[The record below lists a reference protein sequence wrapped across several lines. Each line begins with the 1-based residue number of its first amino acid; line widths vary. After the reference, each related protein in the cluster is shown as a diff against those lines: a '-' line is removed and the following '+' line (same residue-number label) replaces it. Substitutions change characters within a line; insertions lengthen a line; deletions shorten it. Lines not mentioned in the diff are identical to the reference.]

1 MPLLVRRY
9 IQAVTGITMIGIG
22 VAFNYMAN
30 LGLGPWGV
38 LHDGISKTIDI
49 TYGQAGIMTSL
60 ISLLLWIP
68 LKQKP
73 GIATIFDAFWIGLT
87 ADFVI
92 NIIPDAPSLVIQ
104 IIYLITGITLIGL
117 GTAIYV
123 GGDLGAGPRDGI
135 MVGLEKL
142 GLKIGTARTLLEFV
156 AFSIGFLLGGKIGI
170 ASIIIVL
177 SIGRVLQIFMPYF
190 DLRKKAYLIFIYI
203 FKQVKWY

>member
-1 MPLLVRRY
+1 MSLLVRRY

-38 LHDGISKTIDI
+38 LHDGISKTINI

-73 GIATIFDAFWIGLT
+73 GIETIFDAFWIGLT

-177 SIGRVLQIFMPYF
+177 SIGRVLQVFMPYF
-190 DLRKKAYLIFIYI
+190 DLRK
-203 FKQVKWY
+203 

>member
-1 MPLLVRRY
+1 MPLMLRKY
-9 IQAVTGITMIGIG
+9 LQAVTGITMIGIG
-22 VAFNYMAN
+22 VAFNYMAD

-49 TYGQAGIMTSL
+49 SYGQAGILTSFL
-60 ISLLLWIP
+60 SLLLWIP

-87 ADFVI
+87 ADFII
-92 NIIPDAPSLVIQ
+92 NIIPVAQTLLIQ
-104 IIYLITGITLIGL
+104 IIYLITGILLIGL

-142 GLKIGTARTLLEFV
+142 GLKIGNARTLLEFV
-156 AFSIGFLLGGKIGI
+156 AFSIGFLLGGKVGI
-170 ASIIIVL
+170 ASLVIVL
-177 SIGRVLQIFMPYF
+177 SIGRVLQVFIPYF
-190 DLRKKAYLIFIYI
+190 DLRK
-203 FKQVKWY
+203 

>member
-1 MPLLVRRY
+1 MSLLVRRY

-38 LHDGISKTIDI
+38 LHDGISKTINI

-87 ADFVI
+87 ADFII
-92 NIIPDAPSLVIQ
+92 NIIPVSQTLIIQ
-104 IIYLITGITLIGL
+104 ILYLITGITLIGL

-156 AFSIGFLLGGKIGI
+156 AFSIGFLLGGKVGI

-177 SIGRVLQIFMPYF
+177 SIGRVLQVFMPYF
-190 DLRKKAYLIFIYI
+190 DLRK
-203 FKQVKWY
+203 

>member
-9 IQAVTGITMIGIG
+9 FQAFSGITMIGIG

-38 LHDGISKTIDI
+38 LHDGISKTINI
-49 TYGQAGIMTSL
+49 TYGQAGILTSL
-60 ISLLLWIP
+60 LALLLWIP

-92 NIIPDAPSLVIQ
+92 NIIPIAGSIYVQ
-104 IIYLITGITLIGL
+104 ITYLITGITLIGA

-135 MVGLEKL
+135 MVGLEQL
-142 GLKIGTARTLLEFV
+142 GFKIGNARTLLELF

-170 ASIIIVL
+170 ASVVIVL
-177 SIGRVLQIFMPYF
+177 SIGRVLQFFMPYF
-190 DLRKKAYLIFIYI
+190 DIRSDS
-203 FKQVKWY
+203 

>member
-1 MPLLVRRY
+1 MPLLARRY

-38 LHDGISKTIDI
+38 LHDGISKTISI
-49 TYGQAGIMTSL
+49 TYGQAGILTSL

-87 ADFVI
+87 ADFII
-92 NIIPDAPSLVIQ
+92 NIFPDAHSLLFQ

-142 GLKIGTARTLLEFV
+142 GLKICTARTLLEFV

-177 SIGRVLQIFMPYF
+177 SIGRVLQVFMPYF
-190 DLRKKAYLIFIYI
+190 DLRN
-203 FKQVKWY
+203 

>member
-1 MPLLVRRY
+1 MPLLARRY

-38 LHDGISKTIDI
+38 LHDGISKTINI
-49 TYGQAGIMTSL
+49 PYGQAGILTSL

-87 ADFVI
+87 ADFII
-92 NIIPDAPSLVIQ
+92 NIIPDAQSLLIQ

-177 SIGRVLQIFMPYF
+177 SIGRVLQVFMPYF
-190 DLRKKAYLIFIYI
+190 DLRK
-203 FKQVKWY
+203 

>member
-1 MPLLVRRY
+1 MLHCYMPLLARRY
-9 IQAVTGITMIGIG
+9 VQAVIGITMIGIG

-38 LHDGISKTIDI
+38 LHDGISKTINI
-49 TYGQAGIMTSL
+49 SYGQAGILTSL

-87 ADFVI
+87 ADFII
-92 NIIPDAPSLVIQ
+92 NIIPQAQTLIIQ
-104 IIYLITGITLIGL
+104 ILYLITGITLIGL

-142 GLKIGTARTLLEFV
+142 GLKIGNARTLLEFV
-156 AFSIGFLLGGKIGI
+156 AFSIGFVLGGKVGI

-177 SIGRVLQIFMPYF
+177 SIGRVLQVFMPYF
-190 DLRKKAYLIFIYI
+190 DLRK
-203 FKQVKWY
+203 

>member
-1 MPLLVRRY
+1 MLDWYMPLLARKY

-38 LHDGISKTIDI
+38 LHDGISKTISI
-49 TYGQAGIMTSL
+49 TYGQAGILTSL

-87 ADFVI
+87 ADFII
-92 NIIPDAPSLVIQ
+92 NIIPDAQSLLIQ

-177 SIGRVLQIFMPYF
+177 SIGRVLQVFMPYF
-190 DLRKKAYLIFIYI
+190 DLRK
-203 FKQVKWY
+203 

>member
-1 MPLLVRRY
+1 MHLLVRRY

-38 LHDGISKTIDI
+38 LHDGISKTINI

-190 DLRKKAYLIFIYI
+190 DLRK
-203 FKQVKWY
+203 

>member
-1 MPLLVRRY
+1 MPLLARRY

-38 LHDGISKTIDI
+38 LHDGISKTISI
-49 TYGQAGIMTSL
+49 TYGQAGILTSL

-87 ADFVI
+87 ADFII
-92 NIIPDAPSLVIQ
+92 NIIPDAQSLLIQ

-190 DLRKKAYLIFIYI
+190 DLRK
-203 FKQVKWY
+203 

>member
-1 MPLLVRRY
+1 MPSIARRY
-9 IQAVTGITMIGIG
+9 IQAVIGITMIGIG
-22 VAFNYMAN
+22 VAFNYRAN

-38 LHDGISKTIDI
+38 LHDGISKTISI
-49 TYGQAGIMTSL
+49 TYGQAGILTSL

-87 ADFVI
+87 ADFII
-92 NIIPDAPSLVIQ
+92 NIIPVSQTLIIQ
-104 IIYLITGITLIGL
+104 ILYLITGITLIGL

-142 GLKIGTARTLLEFV
+142 GLKIGTARTLLEFI
-156 AFSIGFLLGGKIGI
+156 AFSIGFLLGGKVGI

-177 SIGRVLQIFMPYF
+177 SIGRVLQVFMPYF
-190 DLRKKAYLIFIYI
+190 DLRK
-203 FKQVKWY
+203 

>member
-1 MPLLVRRY
+1 MPLLARRY

-38 LHDGISKTIDI
+38 LHDGISKTISI
-49 TYGQAGIMTSL
+49 TYGQAGILTSL

-87 ADFVI
+87 ADFII
-92 NIIPDAPSLVIQ
+92 NIIPDSQSLLIQ

-177 SIGRVLQIFMPYF
+177 SIGRVLQVFMPYF
-190 DLRKKAYLIFIYI
+190 DLRK
-203 FKQVKWY
+203 

>member
-9 IQAVTGITMIGIG
+9 IQTVTGITMIGIG

-38 LHDGISKTIDI
+38 LHDGISKTINI
-49 TYGQAGIMTSL
+49 TYGQAGILTSL

-73 GIATIFDAFWIGLT
+73 GVATIFDAFWIGLT

-92 NIIPDAPSLVIQ
+92 NIIPDAKSLLIQ
-104 IIYLITGITLIGL
+104 IIYLIIGITLIGL

-177 SIGRVLQIFMPYF
+177 SIGRVLQVFMPYF
-190 DLRKKAYLIFIYI
+190 DLRK
-203 FKQVKWY
+203 

>member
-9 IQAVTGITMIGIG
+9 IQAVTGITMIGIV

-38 LHDGISKTIDI
+38 LHDGISKTINI

-60 ISLLLWIP
+60 ISLLLWLP

-104 IIYLITGITLIGL
+104 IIYLLTGITLIGL

-177 SIGRVLQIFMPYF
+177 SIGRVLQVFMPYF
-190 DLRKKAYLIFIYI
+190 DLRK
-203 FKQVKWY
+203 

>member
-38 LHDGISKTIDI
+38 LHDGISKTINI

-68 LKQKP
+68 LTQKP

-92 NIIPDAPSLVIQ
+92 NMIPDAPSLVFQ
-104 IIYLITGITLIGL
+104 IKVWKEISKIPYGETRTYKDLAIAIGRPNSSRAVANAC
-117 GTAIYV
+117 GKNPYAPTIPCHRV
-123 GGDLGAGPRDGI
+123 VRSDG
-135 MVGLEKL
+135 KL
-142 GLKIGTARTLLEFV
+142 GGYSGDGGIATKKRLLEEEQ
-156 AFSIGFLLGGKIGI
+156 K
-170 ASIIIVL
+170 
-177 SIGRVLQIFMPYF
+177 
-190 DLRKKAYLIFIYI
+190 
-203 FKQVKWY
+203 

>member
-1 MPLLVRRY
+1 MPLLARRY

-38 LHDGISKTIDI
+38 LHDGISKTISI
-49 TYGQAGIMTSL
+49 TYGQAGILTSL

-73 GIATIFDAFWIGLT
+73 GIATVFDAFWTGLT
-87 ADFVI
+87 TVFII
-92 NIIPDAPSLVIQ
+92 NIIPDAQSLLIQ

-177 SIGRVLQIFMPYF
+177 SIGRVLQVFMPYF
-190 DLRKKAYLIFIYI
+190 DLRK
-203 FKQVKWY
+203 

>member
-38 LHDGISKTIDI
+38 LHDGISKTINI

-142 GLKIGTARTLLEFV
+142 GLKIGTARTLLESV

-177 SIGRVLQIFMPYF
+177 SIGRVLQVFMPYF
-190 DLRKKAYLIFIYI
+190 DLRK
-203 FKQVKWY
+203 

>member
-38 LHDGISKTIDI
+38 LHDGISKTINI

-104 IIYLITGITLIGL
+104 IIYLISGITLIGL

-177 SIGRVLQIFMPYF
+177 SIGRVLQVFMAYF
-190 DLRKKAYLIFIYI
+190 DLRK
-203 FKQVKWY
+203 

>member
-38 LHDGISKTIDI
+38 LHDGISKTINV

-68 LKQKP
+68 LKRKP

-177 SIGRVLQIFMPYF
+177 SIGRVLQVFMPYF
-190 DLRKKAYLIFIYI
+190 DLRK
-203 FKQVKWY
+203 

>member
-1 MPLLVRRY
+1 MLHCYMPLIARRY
-9 IQAVTGITMIGIG
+9 IQAVIGITMIGIG

-38 LHDGISKTIDI
+38 LHDGISKTINI
-49 TYGQAGIMTSL
+49 TYGQAGILTSL

-87 ADFVI
+87 ADFII
-92 NIIPDAPSLVIQ
+92 NIIPQAQTLIIQ
-104 IIYLITGITLIGL
+104 ILYLITGITLIGL

-156 AFSIGFLLGGKIGI
+156 AFSIGFLLGGKVGI

-177 SIGRVLQIFMPYF
+177 SIGRVLQVFMPYF
-190 DLRKKAYLIFIYI
+190 DLRK
-203 FKQVKWY
+203 

>member
-1 MPLLVRRY
+1 MLDWYMPLLARKY

-38 LHDGISKTIDI
+38 LHDGISKTISI
-49 TYGQAGIMTSL
+49 TYGQAGILTSL

-87 ADFVI
+87 ADFII
-92 NIIPDAPSLVIQ
+92 NIIPDAQSLLIQ

-142 GLKIGTARTLLEFV
+142 GLKIGTARTVLEFV

-177 SIGRVLQIFMPYF
+177 SIGRVLQVFMPYF
-190 DLRKKAYLIFIYI
+190 DLRK
-203 FKQVKWY
+203 

>member
-156 AFSIGFLLGGKIGI
+156 AFSIGFFLGGKIGI

-177 SIGRVLQIFMPYF
+177 SIGRVLQVFMPYF
-190 DLRKKAYLIFIYI
+190 DLRK
-203 FKQVKWY
+203 

>member
-1 MPLLVRRY
+1 MPLLARRY

-38 LHDGISKTIDI
+38 LHDGISKTISI
-49 TYGQAGIMTSL
+49 TYGQAGILTSL

-87 ADFVI
+87 ADFII
-92 NIIPDAPSLVIQ
+92 NIIPDAHSLLFQ

-135 MVGLEKL
+135 MVGLENL

-177 SIGRVLQIFMPYF
+177 SIGRVLQVFMPYF
-190 DLRKKAYLIFIYI
+190 DLRK
-203 FKQVKWY
+203 

>member
-1 MPLLVRRY
+1 MLHCYMPLLARKY

-38 LHDGISKTIDI
+38 LHDGISKTINI
-49 TYGQAGIMTSL
+49 TYGQAGILTSL

-68 LKQKP
+68 LNQKP

-87 ADFVI
+87 ADFII
-92 NIIPDAPSLVIQ
+92 NIIPEAQTLIIQ
-104 IIYLITGITLIGL
+104 ILYLITGITLIGL

-142 GLKIGTARTLLEFV
+142 GLKIGNARTLLEFV
-156 AFSIGFLLGGKIGI
+156 AFSIGFLLGGKVGI

-177 SIGRVLQIFMPYF
+177 SIGRVLQVFMPYF
-190 DLRKKAYLIFIYI
+190 DLRK
-203 FKQVKWY
+203 

>member
-1 MPLLVRRY
+1 MPLLARRY

-38 LHDGISKTIDI
+38 LHDGISKTISI
-49 TYGQAGIMTSL
+49 TYGQAGILTSL

-92 NIIPDAPSLVIQ
+92 NLIPDAPSLVIQ

-177 SIGRVLQIFMPYF
+177 SIGRVLQVFMPYF
-190 DLRKKAYLIFIYI
+190 DLRK
-203 FKQVKWY
+203 

>member
-1 MPLLVRRY
+1 
-9 IQAVTGITMIGIG
+9 MIGIG
-22 VAFNYMAN
+22 VAFNYMAD

-49 TYGQAGIMTSL
+49 SYGQAGILTSL

-92 NIIPDAPSLVIQ
+92 NIIPVAQSLLVQ
-104 IIYLITGITLIGL
+104 VIYLISGITLIGL

-142 GLKIGTARTLLEFV
+142 GLKIGNARTLLEFV
-156 AFSIGFLLGGKIGI
+156 AFSIGFILGGKVGI

-177 SIGRVLQIFMPYF
+177 SIGRVLQVFMPYF
-190 DLRKKAYLIFIYI
+190 DLRK
-203 FKQVKWY
+203 

>member
-1 MPLLVRRY
+1 MPLLLRKY
-9 IQAVTGITMIGIG
+9 LQAVTGITMIGVG
-22 VAFNYMAN
+22 VSFNYMAD

-49 TYGQAGIMTSL
+49 SYGQAGILTSFL
-60 ISLLLWIP
+60 SLLLWIP

-87 ADFVI
+87 ADFII
-92 NIIPDAPSLVIQ
+92 NIIPVAQTLLIQ
-104 IIYLITGITLIGL
+104 IIYLITGILLIGL

-142 GLKIGTARTLLEFV
+142 GLKIGNARTLLEFV
-156 AFSIGFLLGGKIGI
+156 AFSIGFLLGGKVGI
-170 ASIIIVL
+170 ASLVIVL
-177 SIGRVLQIFMPYF
+177 SIGRVLQVFIPYF
-190 DLRKKAYLIFIYI
+190 DLRK
-203 FKQVKWY
+203 

>member
-9 IQAVTGITMIGIG
+9 IQTVTGITMIGIG

-38 LHDGISKTIDI
+38 LHDGISKTINI
-49 TYGQAGIMTSL
+49 TYGQAGILTSL

-92 NIIPDAPSLVIQ
+92 NIIPDAKSLLIQ
-104 IIYLITGITLIGL
+104 IIYLIIGITLIGL

-177 SIGRVLQIFMPYF
+177 SIGRVLQLFMPYF
-190 DLRKKAYLIFIYI
+190 DLRK
-203 FKQVKWY
+203 

>member
-1 MPLLVRRY
+1 MPLLARRY

-38 LHDGISKTIDI
+38 LHDGISNTINI

-177 SIGRVLQIFMPYF
+177 SIGRVLQVFIPYF
-190 DLRKKAYLIFIYI
+190 DLRK
-203 FKQVKWY
+203 

>member
-1 MPLLVRRY
+1 MPLLARRY
-9 IQAVTGITMIGIG
+9 IQAVAGITMIGIG

-49 TYGQAGIMTSL
+49 TYGQAGILTSL

-87 ADFVI
+87 ADFII
-92 NIIPDAPSLVIQ
+92 NIIPEANSLLIQ

-156 AFSIGFLLGGKIGI
+156 AFTIGYLLGGKIGI
-170 ASIIIVL
+170 ASVIIVL
-177 SIGRVLQIFMPYF
+177 SIGRVLQVFMPYF
-190 DLRKKAYLIFIYI
+190 DLRK
-203 FKQVKWY
+203 

>member
-38 LHDGISKTIDI
+38 LHDGIAKTINI
-49 TYGQAGIMTSL
+49 TYGQAGILTSL

-92 NIIPDAPSLVIQ
+92 NIIPDAKSLLIQ
-104 IIYLITGITLIGL
+104 IIYLIIGITLIGL

-177 SIGRVLQIFMPYF
+177 SIGRVLQVFMPYF
-190 DLRKKAYLIFIYI
+190 DLRK
-203 FKQVKWY
+203 